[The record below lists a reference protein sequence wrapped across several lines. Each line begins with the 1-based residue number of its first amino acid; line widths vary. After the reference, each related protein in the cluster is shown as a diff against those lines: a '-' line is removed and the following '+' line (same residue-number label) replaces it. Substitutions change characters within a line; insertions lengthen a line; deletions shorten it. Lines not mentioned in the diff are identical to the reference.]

1 MDNYYD
7 RVYHPVISNSINKLL
22 ISHGIRW
29 DNLKGYFIGNK
40 LVRVVVLVRGKH
52 CSQMVIDIDK
62 EDWYIKSITAIT

>member
-40 LVRVVVLVRGKH
+40 LVKLTINQYAGVNSYP
-52 CSQMVIDIDK
+52 C
-62 EDWYIKSITAIT
+62 